1 MDAFAFIAIY
11 VLMLAVPAALITAV
25 VAVLLRFSRVERSN
39 RTALIVIAGSIMP
52 VAMVCY
58 GLVRSW
64 PWPWRQPDVLYD
76 MIPPGPGLLMSAFPA
91 WVLSL
96 TVSWL
101 ILRRRKVNRE

>member
-1 MDAFAFIAIY
+1 
-11 VLMLAVPAALITAV
+11 
-25 VAVLLRFSRVERSN
+25 
-39 RTALIVIAGSIMP
+39 
-52 VAMVCY
+52 
-58 GLVRSW
+58 
-64 PWPWRQPDVLYD
+64 VLYD

>member
-11 VLMLAVPAALITAV
+11 VLMLAVPAALITSLI
-25 VAVLLRFSRVERSN
+25 AVLLRFSRFERSN
-39 RTALIVIAGSIMP
+39 RMAWIVIAGSIVP

-64 PWPWRQPDVLYD
+64 PRRQPDVLYD
-76 MIPPGPGLLMSAFPA
+76 MIPPGPGLLMSAFLA

-96 TVSWL
+96 TMSWL